1 MIHKIIKYSKNSI
14 RLLKQ
19 SLEDGNI
26 IAVPTDTVYGLIADA
41 YNEKAINKIFK
52 TKLRPKKLQLIIFV
66 SSIEEAKK
74 IGHFSKYDELL
85 AKAFWPGDLTLI
97 VKRKSNKI
105 FYGHKSSTTVGIR
118 IPNHKALLNL
128 LIETKKPLASTS
140 ANSHKGKTPKNIKE
154 LDIISNKEI
163 TYTLVSNHKIA
174 GSESTIVSLIND
186 KINIL
191 RSGRISISM
200 IEAQIKNLQKLSL
213 IHI

>member
-1 MIHKIIKYSKNSI
+1 M
-14 RLLKQ
+14 
-19 SLEDGNI
+19 
-26 IAVPTDTVYGLIADA
+26 
-41 YNEKAINKIFK
+41 
-52 TKLRPKKLQLIIFV
+52 
-66 SSIEEAKK
+66 
-74 IGHFSKYDELL
+74 
-85 AKAFWPGDLTLI
+85 
-97 VKRKSNKI
+97 KRKSNKI

-163 TYTLVSNHKIA
+163 TYALVSNHKIA

-186 KINIL
+186 KVNIF

-200 IEAQIKNLQKLSL
+200 IEAQFKNLQKR
-213 IHI
+213 

>member
-52 TKLRPKKLQLIIFV
+52 TKLRPKKLPLIIFV

-140 ANSHKGKTPKNIKE
+140 ANSHKDKTPKNIKE

-163 TYTLVSNHKIA
+163 TYALVSNHKIA

-200 IEAQIKNLQKLSL
+200 IEAQIKNLQKR
-213 IHI
+213 

>member
-19 SLEDGNI
+19 SLDDGNI

-41 YNEKAINKIFK
+41 YNEKAVNKIFK
-52 TKLRPKKLQLIIFV
+52 TKLRPKKLPLIIFV

-118 IPNHKALLNL
+118 IPNHKALQNL

-140 ANSHKGKTPKNIKE
+140 ANLHKEKTSKNIKE

-163 TYTLVSNHKIA
+163 TYALVSNHKIA

-200 IEAQIKNLQKLSL
+200 IEAQIKNLQKR
-213 IHI
+213 

>member
-41 YNEKAINKIFK
+41 YNEKAVNKIFK
-52 TKLRPKKLQLIIFV
+52 TKLRPKKLPLIIFV

-154 LDIISNKEI
+154 LDIISNMEI
-163 TYTLVSNHKIA
+163 TYALVSNHKIA

-186 KINIL
+186 KVNVF

-200 IEAQIKNLQKLSL
+200 IEAQIKNLQKR
-213 IHI
+213 

>member
-41 YNEKAINKIFK
+41 YNENAVNKIFK
-52 TKLRPKKLQLIIFV
+52 IKLRPKKLPLIIFV

-186 KINIL
+186 KVNIF

-200 IEAQIKNLQKLSL
+200 IEAQIKNLQKR
-213 IHI
+213 

>member
-14 RLLKQ
+14 RLLRQ

-41 YNEKAINKIFK
+41 YNEKAVNKIFK
-52 TKLRPKKLQLIIFV
+52 TKLRPKKLPLIIFV

-140 ANSHKGKTPKNIKE
+140 ANSHKEKAPKNIKE

-163 TYTLVSNHKIA
+163 TYALVSNHKIV
-174 GSESTIVSLIND
+174 GRESTIVSLIND
-186 KINIL
+186 KINIF

-200 IEAQIKNLQKLSL
+200 IEAQIKNLQKR
-213 IHI
+213 

>member
-41 YNEKAINKIFK
+41 YNEKAVNKIFK
-52 TKLRPKKLQLIIFV
+52 TKLRPKKLPLIIFV

-74 IGHFSKYDELL
+74 IGHFSKFDELL

-105 FYGHKSSTTVGIR
+105 FYGHKSSSTVGIR

-140 ANSHKGKTPKNIKE
+140 ANSHKDKTPKNIKE

-163 TYTLVSNHKIA
+163 TYALVSNHKIA

-200 IEAQIKNLQKLSL
+200 IEAQIKNLQKR
-213 IHI
+213 

>member
-41 YNEKAINKIFK
+41 YNEKAVNKIFK
-52 TKLRPKKLQLIIFV
+52 TKLRPKKLPLIIFV

-118 IPNHKALLNL
+118 IPNHKTLLNL

-140 ANSHKGKTPKNIKE
+140 ANSYKEKAPKNIKE

-163 TYTLVSNHKIA
+163 TYALVSNHKIA

-200 IEAQIKNLQKLSL
+200 IEAQIKNLQKR
-213 IHI
+213 

>member
-26 IAVPTDTVYGLIADA
+26 IAVPTDTVYGLVADA
-41 YNEKAINKIFK
+41 YNEKAVNKIFK
-52 TKLRPKKLQLIIFV
+52 TKLRPKKLPLIIFV
-66 SSIEEAKK
+66 SSVEEAKK

-163 TYTLVSNHKIA
+163 TYALVSNHKIA

-186 KINIL
+186 KINIF

-200 IEAQIKNLQKLSL
+200 IEAQIKNLQKR
-213 IHI
+213 

>member
-19 SLEDGNI
+19 SLENGNI

-41 YNEKAINKIFK
+41 YNEKAVNKIFK
-52 TKLRPKKLQLIIFV
+52 TKLRPKKLPLIIFV
-66 SSIEEAKK
+66 SSIVEAKK

-97 VKRKSNKI
+97 VKRKSNQI

-140 ANSHKGKTPKNIKE
+140 ANSHKEKAPKNIKE

-163 TYTLVSNHKIA
+163 TYALVSNHKIA

-200 IEAQIKNLQKLSL
+200 IEAQIKNLQKR
-213 IHI
+213 

>member
-41 YNEKAINKIFK
+41 YNEKAVNKIFK
-52 TKLRPKKLQLIIFV
+52 IKLRPKKLPLIIFV

-200 IEAQIKNLQKLSL
+200 IEAQIKNLQKR
-213 IHI
+213 

>member
-41 YNEKAINKIFK
+41 YNEKAVNKIFK
-52 TKLRPKKLQLIIFV
+52 TKLRPKKLPLIIFV

-105 FYGHKSSTTVGIR
+105 FYGHKSFTTVGIR

-154 LDIISNKEI
+154 LDIVWNKEI
-163 TYTLVSNHKIA
+163 TYALVSNHKIA

-200 IEAQIKNLQKLSL
+200 IEARIKNLQMR
-213 IHI
+213 

>member
-41 YNEKAINKIFK
+41 YNEKAVNKIFK
-52 TKLRPKKLQLIIFV
+52 TKLRPKKLPLIIFV

-128 LIETKKPLASTS
+128 LMETKKPLASTS
-140 ANSHKGKTPKNIKE
+140 ANSHKEKAPKNIKE

-163 TYTLVSNHKIA
+163 TYALVSNHKIA

-186 KINIL
+186 KVNIF

-200 IEAQIKNLQKLSL
+200 IEAQIKNLQKR
-213 IHI
+213 

>member
-41 YNEKAINKIFK
+41 YNEKAVNKIFK
-52 TKLRPKKLQLIIFV
+52 TKLRPKKLPLIIFV

-74 IGHFSKYDELL
+74 IGHFSQFDELL

-105 FYGHKSSTTVGIR
+105 FYGHKSSSTVGIR

-140 ANSHKGKTPKNIKE
+140 ANSHKDKTPKNIKE

-163 TYTLVSNHKIA
+163 TYALVSNHKIA

-200 IEAQIKNLQKLSL
+200 IEAQIKNLQKR
-213 IHI
+213 

>member
-41 YNEKAINKIFK
+41 YNEKAVNKIFK
-52 TKLRPKKLQLIIFV
+52 TKLRPKKLPLIIFV

-128 LIETKKPLASTS
+128 LIETRKPLASTS
-140 ANSHKGKTPKNIKE
+140 ENSHKGKTPKNIKE

-163 TYTLVSNHKIA
+163 TYALVSNHKIA

-186 KINIL
+186 KINIF
-191 RSGRISISM
+191 RSGRISLSM
-200 IEAQIKNLQKLSL
+200 IEAQIKNLQKR
-213 IHI
+213 

>member
-26 IAVPTDTVYGLIADA
+26 IAVPTDTVYGLVADA
-41 YNEKAINKIFK
+41 YNEKAVNKIFK
-52 TKLRPKKLQLIIFV
+52 TKLRPKKLPLIIFV

-163 TYTLVSNHKIA
+163 TYALVSNHKIA

-186 KINIL
+186 KINIF
-191 RSGRISISM
+191 RSGRISLSM
-200 IEAQIKNLQKLSL
+200 IEAQIKNLQKR
-213 IHI
+213 

>member
-41 YNEKAINKIFK
+41 YNEKAVNKIFK
-52 TKLRPKKLQLIIFV
+52 TKLRPKKLPLIIFV

-154 LDIISNKEI
+154 LDIVWNKEI
-163 TYTLVSNHKIA
+163 TYALVSNHKIA

-200 IEAQIKNLQKLSL
+200 IEAQIKNLQKR
-213 IHI
+213 

>member
-14 RLLKQ
+14 RLVKQ
-19 SLEDGNI
+19 SLEDGNV

-41 YNEKAINKIFK
+41 YNEKAVNKIFK
-52 TKLRPKKLQLIIFV
+52 TKLRPKKLPLIIFV

-200 IEAQIKNLQKLSL
+200 IEAQIKNLQKR
-213 IHI
+213 

>member
-41 YNEKAINKIFK
+41 YNEKAVNKIFK
-52 TKLRPKKLQLIIFV
+52 TKLRPKKLPLIIFV

-140 ANSHKGKTPKNIKE
+140 ANSHKEKAPKNIKE

-163 TYTLVSNHKIA
+163 TYALVSNHKIA

-200 IEAQIKNLQKLSL
+200 IEAQIKNLQKR
-213 IHI
+213 

>member
-41 YNEKAINKIFK
+41 YNEKAVNKIFK
-52 TKLRPKKLQLIIFV
+52 TKLRPKKLPLIIFV
-66 SSIEEAKK
+66 SSVEEAKK

-128 LIETKKPLASTS
+128 LIETRKPLASTS

-163 TYTLVSNHKIA
+163 TYALVSNHKIA

-186 KINIL
+186 KINIF

-200 IEAQIKNLQKLSL
+200 IEAQIKNLQKR
-213 IHI
+213 

>member
-14 RLLKQ
+14 RLLRQ

-41 YNEKAINKIFK
+41 YNEKAVNKIFK
-52 TKLRPKKLQLIIFV
+52 TKLRPKKLPLIIFV

-97 VKRKSNKI
+97 VRKKSNNI

-140 ANSHKGKTPKNIKE
+140 ANSHGGKTPKNIKE

-163 TYTLVSNHKIA
+163 TYALVSNHKIA

-186 KINIL
+186 KINIF

-200 IEAQIKNLQKLSL
+200 IESQIKNLQK
-213 IHI
+213 H

>member
-41 YNEKAINKIFK
+41 YNEKAVNKIFK
-52 TKLRPKKLQLIIFV
+52 TKLRPKKLPLIIFV

-140 ANSHKGKTPKNIKE
+140 ANSHKEKAPKNIKE

-163 TYTLVSNHKIA
+163 TYALVSNHKIA
-174 GSESTIVSLIND
+174 GSESTIASLIND

-200 IEAQIKNLQKLSL
+200 IEAQIKNLQKR
-213 IHI
+213 

>member
-41 YNEKAINKIFK
+41 YNEKAVNKIFK
-52 TKLRPKKLQLIIFV
+52 IKLRPKKLSLIIFV

-140 ANSHKGKTPKNIKE
+140 ANSHKEKTPKNIKE

-163 TYTLVSNHKIA
+163 TYALVSNHKIA

-200 IEAQIKNLQKLSL
+200 IEAQIKNLQKR
-213 IHI
+213 

>member
-19 SLEDGNI
+19 SLDDGNI

-41 YNEKAINKIFK
+41 YNEKAVNKIFK
-52 TKLRPKKLQLIIFV
+52 TKLRPKKLPLIIFV

-128 LIETKKPLASTS
+128 LIETRKPLASTS

-163 TYTLVSNHKIA
+163 TYALVSNHKIA

-200 IEAQIKNLQKLSL
+200 IEAQIKNLQKR
-213 IHI
+213 

>member
-41 YNEKAINKIFK
+41 YNEKAVNKIFK
-52 TKLRPKKLQLIIFV
+52 TKLRPKKLPLIIFV

-140 ANSHKGKTPKNIKE
+140 ANLHKEKTSKNIKE

-163 TYTLVSNHKIA
+163 TYALVSNHKIA

-200 IEAQIKNLQKLSL
+200 IEAQIKNLQKR
-213 IHI
+213 

>member
-41 YNEKAINKIFK
+41 YNEKAVNKIFK
-52 TKLRPKKLQLIIFV
+52 IKLRPKKLPLIIFV
-66 SSIEEAKK
+66 SSVEEAKK

-163 TYTLVSNHKIA
+163 TYTLVSNHKVA

-186 KINIL
+186 KVNIF

-200 IEAQIKNLQKLSL
+200 IEAQIKNLQKR
-213 IHI
+213 

>member
-14 RLLKQ
+14 RLLRQ

-41 YNEKAINKIFK
+41 YNEKAVNKIFK
-52 TKLRPKKLQLIIFV
+52 TKLRPKKLPLIIFV

-74 IGHFSKYDELL
+74 IGHFSKFDELL

-105 FYGHKSSTTVGIR
+105 FYGHKSSSTVGIR

-140 ANSHKGKTPKNIKE
+140 ANSHKEKTPKNIKE

-163 TYTLVSNHKIA
+163 TYALVSNHKIV
-174 GSESTIVSLIND
+174 GRESTIVSLIND
-186 KINIL
+186 KINIF

-200 IEAQIKNLQKLSL
+200 IEAQIKNLQKR
-213 IHI
+213 

>member
-41 YNEKAINKIFK
+41 YNEKAVNKIFK
-52 TKLRPKKLQLIIFV
+52 TKLRPKKLPLIIFV

-140 ANSHKGKTPKNIKE
+140 ANSHKEKAPKNIKE

-200 IEAQIKNLQKLSL
+200 IEAQIKNLQKR
-213 IHI
+213 

>member
-41 YNEKAINKIFK
+41 YNEKAVNKIFK
-52 TKLRPKKLQLIIFV
+52 TKLRPKKLPLIIFV

-163 TYTLVSNHKIA
+163 AYTLVSNHKIA

-186 KINIL
+186 KINIF
-191 RSGRISISM
+191 RSGRISVSM
-200 IEAQIKNLQKLSL
+200 IEAQIKSLQKR
-213 IHI
+213 

>member
-41 YNEKAINKIFK
+41 YNEKAVNKIFK
-52 TKLRPKKLQLIIFV
+52 TKLRPKKLPLIIFV
-66 SSIEEAKK
+66 SSVEEAKK

-128 LIETKKPLASTS
+128 LIETRKPLASTS

-163 TYTLVSNHKIA
+163 TYALVSNHKIA

-186 KINIL
+186 KINIF
-191 RSGRISISM
+191 RSGRINVSM
-200 IEAQIKNLQKLSL
+200 IEAQIKNLQKR
-213 IHI
+213 

>member
-41 YNEKAINKIFK
+41 YNEKAVNKIFK
-52 TKLRPKKLQLIIFV
+52 IKLRPKKLPLIIFV
-66 SSIEEAKK
+66 SSVKEAKK

-140 ANSHKGKTPKNIKE
+140 ANSHKGKAPKNIKE

-186 KINIL
+186 KVNIF

-200 IEAQIKNLQKLSL
+200 IETQIKSLQKR
-213 IHI
+213 

>member
-41 YNEKAINKIFK
+41 YNEKAVNKIFK
-52 TKLRPKKLQLIIFV
+52 TKLRPKKLPLIIFV

-74 IGHFSKYDELL
+74 IGYFSKYDELL

-140 ANSHKGKTPKNIKE
+140 ANSHKEKTPKNIKE

-163 TYTLVSNHKIA
+163 TYALVSNHKIA

-191 RSGRISISM
+191 RSGRISTSM
-200 IEAQIKNLQKLSL
+200 IEAQIKNLQKR
-213 IHI
+213 

>member
-1 MIHKIIKYSKNSI
+1 MIQKIIKYSKNSI

-41 YNEKAINKIFK
+41 YNEKAVNKIFK
-52 TKLRPKKLQLIIFV
+52 TKLRPKKLPLIIFV

-163 TYTLVSNHKIA
+163 TYALVSNHKIA

-200 IEAQIKNLQKLSL
+200 IEAQIKNLQKR
-213 IHI
+213 

>member
-41 YNEKAINKIFK
+41 YNEKAVNKIFK
-52 TKLRPKKLQLIIFV
+52 TKLRPKKLPLIIFV

-140 ANSHKGKTPKNIKE
+140 ANSHKEKAPKNIKE

-163 TYTLVSNHKIA
+163 TYALVSNHKIA

-200 IEAQIKNLQKLSL
+200 IETQIKNLQKR
-213 IHI
+213 

>member
-41 YNEKAINKIFK
+41 YNEKAVNKIFK
-52 TKLRPKKLQLIIFV
+52 TKLRPKKLPLIIFV

-74 IGHFSKYDELL
+74 IGHFSKFDELL

-97 VKRKSNKI
+97 VKKKSNKI
-105 FYGHKSSTTVGIR
+105 FYGHKSSSTVGIR

-163 TYTLVSNHKIA
+163 TYALVSNHKIT

-186 KINIL
+186 KINIF

-200 IEAQIKNLQKLSL
+200 IEAQIKNLQKR
-213 IHI
+213 

>member
-41 YNEKAINKIFK
+41 YNEKAVNKIFK
-52 TKLRPKKLQLIIFV
+52 TKLRPKKLPLIIFV

-154 LDIISNKEI
+154 LDIISNKKI
-163 TYTLVSNHKIA
+163 TYALVSNHKIA

-200 IEAQIKNLQKLSL
+200 IEAQIKNLQKR
-213 IHI
+213 

>member
-41 YNEKAINKIFK
+41 YNEKAVNKIFK
-52 TKLRPKKLQLIIFV
+52 TKLRPKKLPLIIFV

-140 ANSHKGKTPKNIKE
+140 ANSHKEKAPKNIKE

-163 TYTLVSNHKIA
+163 TYALVSNHKIA

-186 KINIL
+186 KVNIF

-200 IEAQIKNLQKLSL
+200 IEAQIKNLQKR
-213 IHI
+213 